1 MHGVGSTPESVAAVV
16 GNRVRAL
23 REAKGLS
30 LRGLAQRAGLS
41 PQVLSRTE
49 RALTEVT
56 LTSLGRICEALGVT
70 LPEFFDYSAAPHN
83 PEFRSQAAQR
93 AARVLSAL
101 GPEQANRIAHG
112 LEIMFPDARGTR
124 ARPGRRVVPG

>member
-1 MHGVGSTPESVAAVV
+1 MRRVGSAPESVAAVV

-30 LRGLAQRAGLS
+30 LRGLAHRAGLS

-70 LPEFFDYSAAPHN
+70 LPEFFDYGAEPHH

-93 AARVLSAL
+93 AAKVLSAL
-101 GPEQANRIAHG
+101 APEQASRIAHG
-112 LEIMFPDARGTR
+112 LEIMFPGDRRAR
-124 ARPGRRVVPG
+124 ARPGRRAAPG